1 METDCNQIRVE
12 LFKLNYVKGEFQLH
26 DKGDAFEAM
35 NFILTQMHTW
45 MQFATSKR
53 TRELQALLDQPYV
66 ADITHKLEKLAEI
79 RCSHEEGNAC
89 MIHNKVFI
97 D

>member
-1 METDCNQIRVE
+1 METDCNKIRVE

-45 MQFATSKR
+45 MSFATSKQ
-53 TRELQALLDQPYV
+53 TPELEALLNQPYASDV
-66 ADITHKLEKLAEI
+66 THKLEKLAEI
-79 RCSHEEGNAC
+79 
-89 MIHNKVFI
+89 
-97 D
+97 